1 MILTVSGSIR
11 YGEERE
17 KRGFSESFLLKA
29 DGEVFYI
36 ANHVSRLVYK
46 PASLAS

>member
-1 MILTVSGSIR
+1 MILVVSGSVR

-29 DGEVFYI
+29 DGEVFYV
-36 ANHVSRLVYK
+36 ANQVNRHIYK
-46 PASLAS
+46 PS